1 MGEPLSIPN
10 ELIKYTRYPWPKDR
24 QSQSR
29 YLISSTTIDSNH
41 VRCSVHNEKG
51 SFVTAVFW
59 INVSWINLTR
69 GRGRVEGS
77 APSSSWS
84 FSGARCS
91 VKCWRLVEQTGI
103 PRIVAPRH
111 RHRCSRPREILRL
124 KAWWWPARSWACST
138 RSTGIW
144 SRGARPVGARR
155 PPIGRRSPP
164 VSSRET
170 LRRGALDRPTASPVH
185 RDPGWRGGRRTRN
198 CNFHRC
204 RGSSR
209 NPGCSAP
216 LCTLCRDFL
225 IDWLVG
231 GSGTRR
237 TWSSRSWNRSLSA
250 PFSFAPIACTS
261 LQQNEQ
267 RERERWVRCA
277 AHVWKRRYL
286 SRLTFRFSYKRKKKE
301 KLRRISI
308 LPFFLSH
315 DRIPEYLIK
324 ISPDIRFCFRI
335 FSPSTRETWSSAR
348 RDRDRTISRADWDFR
363 ERVAFVYWHFNA
375 IFPRNAAG
383 INSLMGGRMIRDS
396 GIQITRFIAVFS
408 NHDLSFFLYKKLKGS
423 LLVRCRVLIF
433 IRDYWE

>member
-1 MGEPLSIPN
+1 MGEPLNIPN

-84 FSGARCS
+84 FAGARCS

-267 RERERWVRCA
+267 RERRRWVRCA
-277 AHVWKRRYL
+277 AHGWKRRYLWSIL

-301 KLRRISI
+301 ESRFS
-308 LPFFLSH
+308 PFFCLTIEFLNVWLKYHPIYASVSVFFPP
-315 DRIPEYLIK
+315 R
-324 ISPDIRFCFRI
+324 
-335 FSPSTRETWSSAR
+335 REKRDHR
-348 RDRDRTISRADWDFR
+348 RDVIAIERYR
-363 ERVAFVYWHFNA
+363 EPIE
-375 IFPRNAAG
+375 IFASAW
-383 INSLMGGRMIRDS
+383 
-396 GIQITRFIAVFS
+396 
-408 NHDLSFFLYKKLKGS
+408 LSFTGILMRSFPVMLP
-423 LLVRCRVLIF
+423 VLIV
-433 IRDYWE
+433 